1 MLLSARVA
9 GPILCLAIVS
19 MAALVAGCASSPK
32 PQANTPASVSELVDT
47 AKFTKMAQDEGWQPE
62 VRNGQVLYCMD
73 EAPVDSRFPEK
84 TCLDEASLQQRML
97 AEEHQRQSMQQ
108 PGAAGGCKAFPAC

>member
-19 MAALVAGCASSPK
+19 MTALVAGCASSPK

-47 AKFTKMAQDEGWQPE
+47 AKFTKMAQDEGWQAE
-62 VRNGQVLYCMD
+62 VRGGRVLYCLN
-73 EAPVDSRFPEK
+73 EAPVGSRLPEM
-84 TCLDEASLQQRML
+84 TCLDKASLQQRML
-97 AEEHQRQSMQQ
+97 AEEQQRQSMQRPSAAAGCSQ
-108 PGAAGGCKAFPAC
+108 PGC